1 MISNLNNSHF
11 PFIIMISNLNNSHFP
26 PLTRN
31 YKVNWEFIKRIFTI
45 HKIIFS
51 KWTSVLIFI
60 LLIAVCGLE
69 QFLAYNTGL
78 IAGNF
83 YEVLLNKDMKGF
95 QMQVLISM
103 GFIMG
108 IAVAMTFRMYVS
120 NILSLFFRAILTR
133 RLHGSYFNENEFYR
147 INVILRELHIDN
159 PDQRMTADIDIFC
172 RAYGDMMSRLITSPF
187 VIAYYS
193 WDAYTRAGWT
203 GPVGVYVFFLLGT
216 FINIL
221 LMSPLSKKVF
231 NLERREGDFRYKHV
245 FVRDHSEEMA
255 IMSASKRE
263 YKSTNDKLKKLV
275 VAQQSLYN
283 REAFLDLSTNLFNY
297 MGAILSYLIIAVPIF
312 MGYYDYMDKAT
323 LGKQISQNSFV
334 CMTLVYNFTQ
344 LIDLATKVANMS
356 GVTHRIV
363 ELLEVMDEEPEESSY
378 QDCLEYRTHVLQ
390 SRGGEEEV
398 VLINNVTLT
407 PPFSD
412 RILIEN
418 LDLKI
423 LKGQRLLITGSS
435 SSGKTSILRHIRG
448 LWKARIGRTVV
459 NAKKVYYLPQ
469 NPIFTDGSLIE
480 NMIYPSERD
489 PTLDDSWFIEQL
501 IALELNHLLERYSLR
516 ADRSHW
522 VDILSPGEMQR
533 ICFIR
538 IFYHAPDLIILDEAT
553 SSLPT
558 CAEGVIYEKLDQ
570 TFSDA
575 TIISV
580 GHRESLRE
588 FHDLELQ
595 LTNGRTWS
603 LIDLNQSRI
612 EEEEKQRSLSSC
624 SSPDT

>member
-11 PFIIMISNLNNSHFP
+11 PA
-26 PLTRN
+26 LTRN

-390 SRGGEEEV
+390 SRGG
-398 VLINNVTLT
+398 
-407 PPFSD
+407 
-412 RILIEN
+412 R
-418 LDLKI
+418 
-423 LKGQRLLITGSS
+423 
-435 SSGKTSILRHIRG
+435 
-448 LWKARIGRTVV
+448 
-459 NAKKVYYLPQ
+459 KKL
-469 NPIFTDGSLIE
+469 F
-480 NMIYPSERD
+480 
-489 PTLDDSWFIEQL
+489 
-501 IALELNHLLERYSLR
+501 
-516 ADRSHW
+516 
-522 VDILSPGEMQR
+522 
-533 ICFIR
+533 
-538 IFYHAPDLIILDEAT
+538 
-553 SSLPT
+553 
-558 CAEGVIYEKLDQ
+558 
-570 TFSDA
+570 
-575 TIISV
+575 
-580 GHRESLRE
+580 
-588 FHDLELQ
+588 
-595 LTNGRTWS
+595 
-603 LIDLNQSRI
+603 
-612 EEEEKQRSLSSC
+612 
-624 SSPDT
+624 